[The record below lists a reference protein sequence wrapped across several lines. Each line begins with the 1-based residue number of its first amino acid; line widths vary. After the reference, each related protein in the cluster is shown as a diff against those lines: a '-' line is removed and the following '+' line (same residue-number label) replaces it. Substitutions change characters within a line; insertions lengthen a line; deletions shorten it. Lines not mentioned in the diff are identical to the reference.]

1 MPSTLVIARL
11 IHPMCSDLTWKRANR
26 RLTDMTKLRCT
37 KAALLSKWHP
47 TANKHGKYCVNQ
59 AVQFIAIGECM
70 LEVQANGFGPC
81 VLSYGGDTFNTSVYL
96 RRCASPQ
103 SIEVSY
109 ATGLGVDP
117 LSQQLKQA
125 WAEMGLNLSAIEW
138 IEGKLPGMYL
148 IETDDKGERSFH
160 FWRESSAARAYFQ
173 ATAET
178 ALEKSASTY
187 DCIYFSGISLAILDA
202 ASRKRLFR
210 MLSRARTTGSRVV
223 FDNNFRPK
231 LWPNLQEAQQVYLE
245 ALAVCHTAMITLD
258 DHQAVFGHASLEDAL
273 THAQSLNMPEVV
285 IKRGADNTL
294 VRDET
299 GAPWQSVATEK
310 VARVV
315 DTTAAGDSFAAG
327 YLSRRLL
334 GQSAAVA
341 AGFGNQLAAIVIQHR
356 GALVPIEVLQ
366 DLI

>member
-1 MPSTLVIARL
+1 M
-11 IHPMCSDLTWKRANR
+11 K
-26 RLTDMTKLRCT
+26 
-37 KAALLSKWHP
+37 
-47 TANKHGKYCVNQ
+47 Q
-59 AVQFIAIGECM
+59 AIQFIAIGECM

-96 RRCASPQ
+96 RRCAARTD
-103 SIEVSY
+103 IEVSY
-109 ATGLGVDP
+109 ATGLGLDP
-117 LSQQLKQA
+117 LSQQLQDA
-125 WAEMGLNLSAIEW
+125 WHALGLNLSAIEL

-148 IETDDKGERSFH
+148 IETDDTGERSFH

-173 ATAET
+173 VAET
-178 ALEKSASTY
+178 ALEKAVSTY
-187 DCIYFSGISLAILDA
+187 DCIYFSGISLAILDP
-202 ASRKRLFR
+202 ASRKRLFT
-210 MLSRARTTGSRVV
+210 LLAQVRAAGGRVV

-231 LWPNLQEAQQVYLE
+231 LWPHLKEAQHVYAE

-258 DHQAVFGHASLEDAL
+258 DHQAVFGLASLDEAL
-273 THAQSLNMPEVV
+273 AHAQTLNMPEVV
-285 IKRGADNTL
+285 IKRGANSTL
-294 VRDET
+294 VRDEP
-299 GAPWQSVATEK
+299 GAPWQSIATER

-341 AGFGNQLAAIVIQHR
+341 AAFGNKLAAKVIQHR
-356 GALVPIEVLQ
+356 GALVPIEALQ

>member
-1 MPSTLVIARL
+1 M
-11 IHPMCSDLTWKRANR
+11 KQ
-26 RLTDMTKLRCT
+26 
-37 KAALLSKWHP
+37 AL
-47 TANKHGKYCVNQ
+47 
-59 AVQFIAIGECM
+59 QFIAIGECM

-96 RRCASPQ
+96 RRCAARTD
-103 SIEVSY
+103 IEVSY
-109 ATGLGVDP
+109 ATGLGADP
-117 LSQQLKQA
+117 LSQQLQEA
-125 WAEMGLNLSAIEW
+125 WHALGLNLSAIES

-173 ATAET
+173 AAET
-178 ALEKSASTY
+178 ALEKAARTY
-187 DCIYFSGISLAILDA
+187 DCIYFSGISLAILDP
-202 ASRKRLFR
+202 ASRKRLFN
-210 MLSRARTTGSRVV
+210 LLEQARVAGCRVV

-231 LWPNLQEAQQVYLE
+231 LWPHLKDAQHVYAEAF
-245 ALAVCHTAMITLD
+245 AVCHTAMITLD
-258 DHQAVFGHASLEDAL
+258 DHQAVFGLASLDEAL
-273 THAQSLNMPEVV
+273 AHAQTLNMPEVV
-285 IKRGADNTL
+285 IKRGANSTL
-294 VRDET
+294 VRDEP
-299 GAPWQSVATEK
+299 GAPWQSIATEA

-341 AGFGNQLAAIVIQHR
+341 AAFGNKLAARVIQHR
-356 GALVPIEVLQ
+356 GALVPLEALQ